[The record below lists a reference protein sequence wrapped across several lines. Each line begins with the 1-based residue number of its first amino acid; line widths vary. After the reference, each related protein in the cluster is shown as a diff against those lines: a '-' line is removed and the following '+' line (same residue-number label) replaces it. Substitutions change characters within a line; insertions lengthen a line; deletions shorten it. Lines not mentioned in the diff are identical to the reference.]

1 MLRIVRIVLKIIR
14 LCGMVW
20 YGIIKN
26 LLVSEV
32 KKYKMLR
39 IVRIVLKIIRLCGMV
54 WYGIIKNLLVSEVK
68 KV

>member
-20 YGIIKN
+20 YG
-26 LLVSEV
+26 VV
-32 KKYKMLR
+32 W
-39 IVRIVLKIIRLCGMV
+39 CGMV